1 MRQWLIDA
9 RKSKGLSQK
18 DMALKV
24 GVSQPTFNNYEH
36 GHISPSVPT
45 AQRIAAALGVEWT
58 KFFEPINRQ
67 EEQNLA
73 TKRQA
78 M

>member
-1 MRQWLIDA
+1 MQLKEIRKAQNLTMKQVSERSDISESMLSLIESGK
-9 RKSKGLSQK
+9 R
-18 DMALKV
+18 
-24 GVSQPTFNNYEH
+24 T
-36 GHISPSVPT
+36 PSVRS

-67 EEQNLA
+67 EEQSLE
-73 TKRQA
+73 TERQA

>member
-1 MRQWLIDA
+1 MQLKEIRKAQNLTMKQVSERSDISESMLSLIESGK
-9 RKSKGLSQK
+9 R
-18 DMALKV
+18 
-24 GVSQPTFNNYEH
+24 T
-36 GHISPSVPT
+36 PSVRS
-45 AQRIAAALGVEWT
+45 AQRLAAALGVEWT

-67 EEQNLA
+67 EEQSLE

>member
-1 MRQWLIDA
+1 MQLREIRKAQNLTMKQVSERSDISESMLSLIESGK
-9 RKSKGLSQK
+9 R
-18 DMALKV
+18 
-24 GVSQPTFNNYEH
+24 T
-36 GHISPSVPT
+36 PSVRS

-67 EEQNLA
+67 EEQSLE

>member
-1 MRQWLIDA
+1 MQLKEIRKAQNLTMKQVSERSDISESMLSLIESGK
-9 RKSKGLSQK
+9 R
-18 DMALKV
+18 
-24 GVSQPTFNNYEH
+24 T
-36 GHISPSVPT
+36 PSVRS

-67 EEQNLA
+67 EEQSLE

>member
-1 MRQWLIDA
+1 MQLREIRKAQNLTMKQVSERSDISESMLSLIESGK
-9 RKSKGLSQK
+9 R
-18 DMALKV
+18 
-24 GVSQPTFNNYEH
+24 T
-36 GHISPSVPT
+36 PSVRS

-67 EEQNLA
+67 EEQRLE

>member
-1 MRQWLIDA
+1 MQLKEIRKAQNLTMKQVSERSDISESMLSLIESGK
-9 RKSKGLSQK
+9 R
-18 DMALKV
+18 
-24 GVSQPTFNNYEH
+24 T
-36 GHISPSVPT
+36 PSVRS

-67 EEQNLA
+67 EEQRLE

>member
-9 RKSKGLSQK
+9 RKAKGYSQK
-18 DMALKV
+18 AIALAV

-36 GHISPSVPT
+36 GHICPSVPT

-58 KFFEPINRQ
+58 KFFEPPPTGQ
-67 EEQNLA
+67 V
-73 TKRQA
+73 
-78 M
+78 

>member
-1 MRQWLIDA
+1 MQLKEIRKAQNLTMKQVSERSDISESMLSLIESGK
-9 RKSKGLSQK
+9 R
-18 DMALKV
+18 
-24 GVSQPTFNNYEH
+24 T
-36 GHISPSVPT
+36 PSVPT

-67 EEQNLA
+67 EEQSLE

>member
-1 MRQWLIDA
+1 MVLKQYREKMGMSKSELA
-9 RKSKGLSQK
+9 RETGLSRMSI
-18 DMALKV
+18 DR
-24 GVSQPTFNNYEH
+24 YEK
-36 GHISPSVPT
+36 GERLPSVPT

-67 EEQNLA
+67 EEQSLE

>member
-1 MRQWLIDA
+1 MT
-9 RKSKGLSQK
+9 QK
-18 DMALKV
+18 ELAKV
-24 GVSQPTFNNYEH
+24 ANVSYVSISRYES
-36 GHISPSVPT
+36 GIRLPSVPT

-67 EEQNLA
+67 EEQRLE

>member
-1 MRQWLIDA
+1 MQLRKIRKAQNLTMKQVSERSDISESMLSLIESGK
-9 RKSKGLSQK
+9 R
-18 DMALKV
+18 
-24 GVSQPTFNNYEH
+24 T
-36 GHISPSVPT
+36 PSVRS

-67 EEQNLA
+67 EDQSLE

>member
-1 MRQWLIDA
+1 MQIKEIRKAQNLTMKQVSERSDISESMLSLIESGK
-9 RKSKGLSQK
+9 R
-18 DMALKV
+18 
-24 GVSQPTFNNYEH
+24 T
-36 GHISPSVPT
+36 PSVRS

-67 EEQNLA
+67 EEQSLE